1 MNRTEER
8 RCYLCRWH
16 TKGMSGPECRYF
28 DRDRDRAEFPET
40 AERCPFFEDRARAG
54 QVAAI
59 CKGLARL
66 AEAVECIALQISET
80 PGRDDS
86 AECDR
91 TPAPLG
97 AMLTAVCAALDEG
110 ELTLSGLTTDGRGG
124 TRRAL

>member
-8 RCYLCRWH
+8 RCYLCRWQ
-16 TKGMSGPECRYF
+16 TKGAVGPECRYF
-28 DRDRDRAEFPET
+28 DRDRDRAEIPET
-40 AERCPFFEDRARAG
+40 AERCPFFENRAQAG

-66 AEAVECIALQISET
+66 AEAVECIALQISVT

-86 AECDR
+86 AGRDR

-97 AMLTAVCAALDEG
+97 AMLTAVCAALNDG
-110 ELTLSGLTTDGRGG
+110 ELTLSGLTTDGKGG

>member
-1 MNRTEER
+1 MNRTDER

-16 TKGMSGPECRYF
+16 TKSMSGPECRYF

-40 AERCPFFEDRARAG
+40 AERCPFFENRAQAG

-66 AEAVECIALQISET
+66 AAAVECIALQISVT

-86 AECDR
+86 AERDT

-97 AMLTAVCAALDEG
+97 AYLTAVCAGLNED
-110 ELTLSGLTTDGRGG
+110 ELTLLGLTTDGKGG